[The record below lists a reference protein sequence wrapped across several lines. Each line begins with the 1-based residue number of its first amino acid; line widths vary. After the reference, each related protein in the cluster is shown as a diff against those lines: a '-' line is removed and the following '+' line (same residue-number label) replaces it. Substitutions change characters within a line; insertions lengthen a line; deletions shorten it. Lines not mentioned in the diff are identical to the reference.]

1 METII
6 ALVGTTI
13 DAVDTEGPVLPE
25 LDQSKEMCHRRH
37 RGTKRRR
44 CRGIQGHH
52 FHQGTTMLEEV
63 EKSFEGGIII
73 FISGGSLLIEN

>member
-1 METII
+1 MM
-6 ALVGTTI
+6 GTTM
-13 DAVDTEGPVLPE
+13 DAVDTESLVLPE
-25 LDQSKEMCHRRH
+25 IDQFKEMCHPRH

-52 FHQGTTMLEEV
+52 FHQWATMVEEV